1 MKRMLAL
8 LLSLLL
14 LLSFTGCKSKAE
26 RELEQAIETANQ
38 LDRAYRDAVQRTE
51 ELKRDLAA
59 YEAAVERY
67 QSLKP

>member
-1 MKRMLAL
+1 MKRMLTL

-14 LLSFTGCKSKAE
+14 LLSFAGCKSKAE

-38 LDRAYRDAVQRTE
+38 LDRAYQDAVQRTE

-67 QSLKP
+67 EALKP